1 MMGRAR
7 GQDRWQKTAKASEQ
21 PKRQPLAAAY
31 ASSPISGLR
40 RAKKPLRAQR
50 ISLTEPAGNTEKN
63 LKRLKAEKSLSL
75 TEATEI
81 TGNYNHIST
90 DSAD

>member
-1 MMGRAR
+1 MEWWNNGMMGRAR
-7 GQDRWQKTAKASEQ
+7 GQRTDGRRQQK
-21 PKRQPLAAAY
+21 PV
-31 ASSPISGLR
+31 SSPKDNLSQSSPAHGG
-40 RAKKPLRAQR
+40 PLRAQR